1 MFSIILCDYKLT
13 TFSSFFRT
21 VVLFCCVL
29 FSVVLFC
36 CVLFS
41 VVLFCLGIPSFY
53 VTASYKLA
61 NFSTSDFLRSFRTSQ
76 KEKEMNLKTTVSS
89 ESCSWVSLRRA
100 TRCPHRSRRR
110 VSLLRWRGETS
121 WLGPRMEQGRPE
133 LTSSL
138 SWRRQT
144 RNRTMCKVR
153 GTQVHCVLDY
163 PNPQLPYSRKLSR
176 RKTFAIW

>member
-1 MFSIILCDYKLT
+1 MAKICALC
-13 TFSSFFRT
+13 
-21 VVLFCCVL
+21 VVCFVVCCFLLFCFVY
-29 FSVVLFC
+29 VVC
-36 CVLFS
+36 
-41 VVLFCLGIPSFY
+41 IPSFY
-53 VTASYKLA
+53 VTATCCYKLA
-61 NFSTSDFLRSFRTSQ
+61 TFSTSDFLYSFRTSQ
-76 KEKEMNLKTTVSS
+76 KEKEMNLKTIASS

-138 SWRRQT
+138 SWRRET

-153 GTQVHCVLDY
+153 GTQVHCILDY
-163 PNPQLPYSRKLSR
+163 LNPQLL
-176 RKTFAIW
+176 